1 MLSCLLKTMGQGR
14 RAGVWLACGVSL
26 LLAACATGSNPRDPW
41 EDANRKVLV
50 FNQKIDAWV
59 FKPVA
64 QGYDAVAPTPVR
76 IGVSNVFSN
85 VEDVWIGINNLMQGK
100 PAASANDFGRV
111 AINLTLGIFGV
122 FDVASELGLD
132 KHDEDFGQTLG
143 VWGVK
148 DGPYVMLPFFGPRT
162 LRDTGG
168 LVFDTLANPLGYIP
182 AIPVRNVSRGLKLI
196 SERADLLSAE
206 KALDDAALDY
216 YSYLRDFYLNRRKSQ
231 IRDGRRVRD
240 EDEQSSVEQ
249 PTVIVFNSQ
258 DKDVELGRS
267 RLLFVELERKVSA
280 ASVLQQ
286 PELAS
291 DVPAP
296 TTEAI

>member
-1 MLSCLLKTMGQGR
+1 MLSCLLKMIGEGR
-14 RAGVWLACGVSL
+14 RAGIWFACGVSL

-59 FKPVA
+59 LKPVA

-76 IGVSNVFSN
+76 IGVSNVFAN
-85 VEDVWIGINNLMQGK
+85 VEDVWIGINNLLQGK

-148 DGPYVMLPFFGPRT
+148 DGPFVMLPFFGPRT
-162 LRDTGG
+162 LRDSGA
-168 LVFDTLANPLGYIP
+168 LVVDTLANPLGYIP

-240 EDEQSSVEQ
+240 EDEQSRVEQ
-249 PTVIVFNSQ
+249 PTVIVFNAQ

-280 ASVLQQ
+280 AGVLQQ

>member
-1 MLSCLLKTMGQGR
+1 MLSCLSKMIAEGR
-14 RAGVWLACGVSL
+14 RAGVWFACGVSL

-50 FNQKIDAWV
+50 FNQKVDAWV
-59 FKPVA
+59 LKPVA

-85 VEDVWIGINNLMQGK
+85 VEDVWIGINNLLQGK
-100 PAASANDFGRV
+100 PAASANDFGRF

-122 FDVASELGLD
+122 FDVASEMGLD

-148 DGPYVMLPFFGPRT
+148 DGPFVMLPFFGPRT
-162 LRDTGG
+162 LRDSGA
-168 LVFDTLANPLGYIP
+168 LVVDTLANPLSYIP

-240 EDEQSSVEQ
+240 EDEQSRAEQ
-249 PTVIVFNSQ
+249 PTVIVFNAQ

-267 RLLFVELERKVSA
+267 RLLFVELERKVLA
-280 ASVLQQ
+280 AGVLQQ
-286 PELAS
+286 SELAS